1 MSTTSTGFRVHS
13 RPSGGH
19 WVAWVTAGGD
29 AKPAGAA
36 ILVGRTQEEAE
47 ANARS
52 WGERLDDDP
61 RLLRAPQDAGGDGSG
76 SPDSPGSSE
85 PAASSDQA

>member
-1 MSTTSTGFRVHS
+1 MSATSTGFRVHS

-61 RLLRAPQDAGGDGSG
+61 RLLRASQDAGDDGSG
-76 SPDSPGSSE
+76 SSDSPDSPE
-85 PAASSDQA
+85 PAAASDQA

>member
-1 MSTTSTGFRVHS
+1 MSATSTGFRVHS

-61 RLLRAPQDAGGDGSG
+61 RLLRAPQDAGDDGS
-76 SPDSPGSSE
+76 PE

>member
-1 MSTTSTGFRVHS
+1 MSATSTGFRVHS

-76 SPDSPGSSE
+76 SPDSSE